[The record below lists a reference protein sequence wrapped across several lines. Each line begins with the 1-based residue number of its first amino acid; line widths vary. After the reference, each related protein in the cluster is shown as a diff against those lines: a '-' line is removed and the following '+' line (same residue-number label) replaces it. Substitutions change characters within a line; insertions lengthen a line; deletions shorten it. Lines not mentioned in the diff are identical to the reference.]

1 MKANRQAYEVYVKKC
16 EQFGLEP
23 VNFRYF
29 IIQLSEQQ
37 INAYYEQA
45 ILEGIH

>member
-1 MKANRQAYEVYVKKC
+1 MPSYRQAYEMYVKKC

-29 IIQLSEQQ
+29 IIQLSQQ
-37 INAYYEQA
+37 QLNAYFEQVA
-45 ILEGIH
+45 LEGMN